1 MAQLFSQFLAMEFGG
16 LNNLRITAS
25 FSIKH
30 DTTVLGVIVTR
41 SH

>member
-16 LNNLRITAS
+16 LNNLRISAS

-30 DTTVLGVIVTR
+30 DSAVLGVIVTR
-41 SH
+41 SY